1 MVEKTKSPRSIMVT
15 VIITALFLT
24 GGFYYLSCKGI
35 SRVRPGEMATGT
47 AATGVAAEQGGGSQ
61 AAAGKDAPAAPPE
74 GMAGVSSTRGEIEK
88 KYLSSIEA
96 TASNYEMR
104 LNGLVSSALLD
115 LNAARKD
122 SPHADLRPL
131 ADRYISAGRSLEAQC
146 DASVYS
152 LLEEFENELK
162 SNSFPVDA
170 AARARRE
177 YEAGKKE
184 RAAQLLT
191 IGKP

>member
-1 MVEKTKSPRSIMVT
+1 MVT
-15 VIITALFLT
+15 VVIAALLLA
-24 GGFYYLSCKGI
+24 GGAFYLSGRDV
-35 SRVRPGEMATGT
+35 SLVRPGKMPAAGT
-47 AATGVAAEQGGGSQ
+47 AAPGVGVEQGGGSK
-61 AAAGKDAPAAPPE
+61 AAAGEDAAAAPPA
-74 GMAGVSSTRGEIEK
+74 GMAGVKPTREEIEK

-104 LNGLVSSALLD
+104 LNGLVSSALLE

-131 ADRYISAGRSLEAQC
+131 ADSYISAGRSLEARC

-170 AARARRE
+170 SARARSE

-184 RAAQLLT
+184 RAAQLLG

>member
-1 MVEKTKSPRSIMVT
+1 MVT
-15 VIITALFLT
+15 VIIAALFLA
-24 GGFYYLSCKGI
+24 GGVYYLSGQDV

-47 AATGVAAEQGGGSQ
+47 AAPGVGAEQGGGSQ

-74 GMAGVSSTRGEIEK
+74 GMAGVEPTREEIEN
-88 KYLSSIEA
+88 KYLSSIET

-131 ADRYISAGRSLEAQC
+131 ADSYISAGRSLEAQC

-170 AARARRE
+170 AVRARSE
-177 YEAGKKE
+177 YEAEKKE
-184 RAAQLLT
+184 RAEQLLS
-191 IGKP
+191 IGKS